1 MSFAPF
7 KAAAAVLLVLSL
19 CGAPAQAQKTA
30 CPPVTQAPT
39 AAQVQ
44 AAQASARDR
53 GFLWRVTKD
62 GRSSYLYGTIHLGKL
77 DWALPGPVLSQA
89 LGESQVVALELDIT
103 DPATLQKLQ
112 AGMAQRPGDP
122 PVPAA
127 LQRRLS
133 EETSAA
139 CLPPGALDAQH
150 PAVRAITLVLLAA
163 RWEGLDGSYAME
175 HVLSGIAQARG
186 LPVAA
191 LESVEEQ
198 LEVLVPATP
207 ADRDRMVEQA
217 MAQLKSGAARRAVRR
232 MANAWAEG
240 QLDELARYEQW
251 CECIASDEDRAQLR
265 RMNDER
271 NPAIAS
277 RIERLHAQGKT
288 VFAGVGALHMTGP
301 KALPLLMQQRGFQVE
316 RVSFAK

>member
-1 MSFAPF
+1 MTFIPAR
-7 KAAAAVLLVLSL
+7 AAAALLLGLSL
-19 CGAPAQAQKTA
+19 VSASAQAQKAA
-30 CPPVTQAPT
+30 CPPVVQQPT
-39 AAQVQ
+39 AEQIQ
-44 AAQASARDR
+44 TAQAKARDR
-53 GFLWRVTKD
+53 GFLWRITKD

-77 DWALPGPVLSQA
+77 DWALPGPTVAKA
-89 LGESQVVALELDIT
+89 LGESELVALELDVT
-103 DPATLQKLQ
+103 DPAILQKLQ

-122 PVPAA
+122 PLPAA

-133 EETSAA
+133 EETAAA
-139 CLPPGALDAQH
+139 CLPAGALDAQQ
-150 PAVRAITLVLLAA
+150 PAVRAINLVLLSA
-163 RWEGLDGSYAME
+163 RWEGLDVTYAME
-175 HVLSGIAQARG
+175 LVLSGFAQARG

-198 LEVLVPATP
+198 LEVLVPGTP
-207 ADRDRMVEQA
+207 AERDRMVEQA
-217 MAQLKSGAARRAVRR
+217 MAQLKSGAARRSVRR

-240 QLDELARYEQW
+240 QLEELARYEQW
-251 CECIASDEDRAQLR
+251 CECIASEEDRAQLR

-277 RIERLHAQGKT
+277 RLERLHAQGKT

-301 KALPLLMQQRGFQVE
+301 KALPLLLQQRGFQVE